1 MKGDRGR
8 CLEMRLAERPGHDVK
23 WPIVVDV
30 DDGIENIV
38 GLLFL
43 LGVDVIKESL
53 MGLIGTN
60 IILLLIEVA
69 FYREGGSW
77 KMFGDE
83 ASRKARP

>member
-1 MKGDRGR
+1 M
-8 CLEMRLAERPGHDVK
+8 
-23 WPIVVDV
+23 
-30 DDGIENIV
+30 

-83 ASRKARP
+83 ASGKARP